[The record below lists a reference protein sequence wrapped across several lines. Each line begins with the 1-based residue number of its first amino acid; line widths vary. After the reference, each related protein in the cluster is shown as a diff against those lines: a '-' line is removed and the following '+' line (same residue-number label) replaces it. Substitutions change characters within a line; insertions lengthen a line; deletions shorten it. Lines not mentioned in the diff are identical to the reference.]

1 VAEAAHTTVMMR
13 PILPRS
19 VSRRAVLAAAAAATL
34 APWADAAPAGA
45 EETRLWLEEGRY
57 LPLLTY
63 YRDLAA
69 TNPAMSWMA
78 AQLAAMAGDEDAAF
92 NLPLP
97 PALAPQDLTGCT
109 AADALDTIA
118 QAARGRQIVMMNE
131 AHHATRCRAFA
142 GLVAAR
148 LADEGFTVFAAETF
162 DNAKRPSEAV
172 QSLNAGAPIT
182 PALGWYLADPV
193 YAETVRAAR
202 RRGYRFAAYE
212 ARAAQLAGTTGAAQ
226 LEAREDGEANNFI
239 ADILEQNPKARIL
252 VLCGYDHLRKGEVA
266 NGSMWFAARLKA
278 KTGIDPLCISQSWSV
293 PPPDPAREPPAL
305 KAILDQF
312 APTTPVVLFDT
323 NHEALRL
330 SAPKA
335 AFDLE
340 VVHPR
345 LAPIDGRPGWLAAGR
360 KKMRFAMPGLVDAY
374 SLVQAVPLAET
385 TAANAAPSDQYPLKL
400 GAREAVFFLSEGGY
414 EIRLETDDGR
424 SVLGQ
429 LKV

>member
-1 VAEAAHTTVMMR
+1 MTR
-13 PILPRS
+13 PIIPRPI
-19 VSRRAVLAAAAAATL
+19 SRRAVLAAAAAATF
-34 APWADAAPAGA
+34 APWAEAAPAGT

-57 LPLLTY
+57 LPLSTY

-69 TNPAMSWMA
+69 TNPAMTWMA

-97 PALAPQDLTGCT
+97 PTLAPQDLTGCI
-109 AADALDTIA
+109 AADALETIA
-118 QAARGRQIVMMNE
+118 QAARGRQIVMLNE
-131 AHHATRCRAFA
+131 AHHAARCRAFA

-162 DNAKRPSEAV
+162 DNAKRPSEAA

-212 ARAAQLAGTTGAAQ
+212 ARAAQLAGATGAAQ

-239 ADILEQNPKARIL
+239 ADILERSPKARVL

-266 NGSMWFAARLKA
+266 GGSMWFAARLKA

-305 KAILDQF
+305 KTILDQF
-312 APTTPVVLFDT
+312 APAAPVVLFDK
-323 NHEALRL
+323 NNEALRL

-345 LAPIDGRPGWLAAGR
+345 LAPIDGRPGWLAALPGR

-374 SLVQAVPLAET
+374 SLVQAVPVAET
-385 TAANAAPSDQYPLKL
+385 TAANVVPSDQYPLKL
-400 GAREAVFFLSEGGY
+400 GAREAVFFLSEGRY
-414 EIRLETDDGR
+414 EIRLETGDGR

-429 LKV
+429 LKA